1 MSPNRVLASLFL
13 ASLSALAQTPL
24 PPAGA
29 DYRAVSRK
37 ADAILRK
44 ENGTRL
50 ELDDI
55 MVSGTRFQKATN
67 RVYWNSST
75 KDQRLVSIVVEPLA
89 AEDETTSTL
98 TAALLVSVSAVDSLE
113 EGLRIAGLVKQAQES
128 DGQSRVITLGN
139 GVKLYRLKSENKPA
153 KFQIRL

>member
-1 MSPNRVLASLFL
+1 
-13 ASLSALAQTPL
+13 
-24 PPAGA
+24 
-29 DYRAVSRK
+29 
-37 ADAILRK
+37 
-44 ENGTRL
+44 L

-113 EGLRIAGLVKQAQES
+113 EGLRIASLVKQAQES